1 MCSVS
6 TLRTRHPH
14 GRVARAAPRSL
25 SNGDSFW
32 GTEDEDE
39 DGRTAGL
46 KETGWTSYSNKLK
59 VLCFIIVLLFKELTE
74 KYN

>member
-1 MCSVS
+1 MFSVS
-6 TLRTRHPH
+6 ALRTRHPH

-32 GTEDEDE
+32 GTEDED
-39 DGRTAGL
+39 GRTAGL
-46 KETGWTSYSNKLK
+46 KERGWTSYSNKLK
-59 VLCFIIVLLFKELTE
+59 VLCFIIVLLFKELAE